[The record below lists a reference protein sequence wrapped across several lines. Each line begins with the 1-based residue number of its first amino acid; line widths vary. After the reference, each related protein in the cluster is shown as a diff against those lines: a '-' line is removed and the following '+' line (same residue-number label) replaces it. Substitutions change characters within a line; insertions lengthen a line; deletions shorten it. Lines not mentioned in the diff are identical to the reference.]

1 MKSTFF
7 YPLALTALFTSCEQ
21 APAEHAQAAVSEYVQ
36 HGMSK
41 TGNYRAEA
49 FYIQPFTRQ
58 DSIAYIVKMN
68 QRNEAT
74 AAVSPVADNAQ
85 APTADFTRRAQERQ
99 QLLARKADT
108 TRVGLF
114 VRHVYRNEDRNGTT
128 NRDSVDA
135 VVYPP
140 RDVVV
145 LFTGQV
151 ALQPGSRVKAK

>member
-1 MKSTFF
+1 MKSAFF
-7 YPLALTALFTSCEQ
+7 HAFVLLVLLASCEQ

-58 DSIAYIVKMN
+58 DSIAYVVKMN
-68 QRNEAT
+68 QRNQAT
-74 AAVSPVADNAQ
+74 AAVTTVADTPQ
-85 APTADFTRRAQERQ
+85 APTADFTRRTQEHE
-99 QLLARKADT
+99 QLLARKTDT
-108 TRVGLF
+108 TRIGLF
-114 VRHVYRNEDRNGTT
+114 VRHIYRNEDNDGTT
-128 NRDSVDA
+128 RRDSVDA

-140 RDVVV
+140 REVTV

-151 ALQPGSRVKAK
+151 ELQPSSRVKAK

>member
-1 MKSTFF
+1 MKSAIF
-7 YPLALTALFTSCEQ
+7 YAAALAALLASCEQ

-49 FYIQPFTRQ
+49 FYIQPYTRQ
-58 DSIAYIVKMN
+58 DSIAYVVKMN

-74 AAVSPVADNAQ
+74 AVVTPVADTPQ
-85 APTADFTRRAQERQ
+85 APTADFTRRAQEHQ

-108 TRVGLF
+108 TRIGLF
-114 VRHVYRNEDRNGTT
+114 VRHVYRNEDRDGTT

-140 RDVVV
+140 REVVV

>member
-1 MKSTFF
+1 MKLTFL
-7 YPLALTALFTSCEQ
+7 YAAVLTASLTSCEQ
-21 APAEHAQAAVSEYVQ
+21 APTEHAQAAVSEYVQ

-58 DSIAYIVKMN
+58 DSIAYVVKMN

-74 AAVSPVADNAQ
+74 AAVMAIADNAQ
-85 APTADFTRRAQERQ
+85 APTADFTRRTQERQ
-99 QLLARKADT
+99 QLLARQADT
-108 TRVGLF
+108 TRIALF
-114 VRHVYRNEDRNGTT
+114 VRHVYRNEDRDGTT

-140 RDVVV
+140 REVVV

-151 ALQPGSRVKAK
+151 QLQPGSRVKAK